1 MGPMTEHPTTPL
13 TSKQRRIIFLITVL
27 SITALDQASKWY
39 AVGWWKGMPRQSYF
53 GDVFRIEYAENP
65 GAFLSFLAGGT
76 EAVRFWTLTVM
87 NGLVLVGL
95 SIYLMRVRQISFW
108 GFLPLVLVVA
118 GGVGNLIDR
127 IRIGRVIDYF
137 NVGIGELR
145 SGIFNVADMAITAG
159 FVIMLGL
166 MFLERDSK
174 TAETAPPATAP
185 EPETFSRSAG

>member
-1 MGPMTEHPTTPL
+1 MSEQQ
-13 TSKQRRIIFLITVL
+13 TSLVSRQRWTILLVTVL
-27 SITALDQASKWY
+27 ATVALDQASKWY
-39 AVGWWKGMPRQSYF
+39 AVHYWQGMPRQSF
-53 GDVFRIEYAENP
+53 LGDTFRIEYAENP

-95 SIYLMRVRQISFW
+95 AVYLLRVREITFW
-108 GFLPLVLVVA
+108 GFFPLVLVIA

-137 NVGIGELR
+137 NIGIGELR

-159 FVIMLGL
+159 FLIMVLL
-166 MFLERDSK
+166 MFLE
-174 TAETAPPATAP
+174 
-185 EPETFSRSAG
+185 SRPQESPVTVSTESESLSRTPG